1 MIIIVL
7 FVYNVVSQLFPI
19 FMPLTKWVKKWQFR
33 YNQTTKNSLIVRRN
47 EPEKTKCKENGGN
60 QSKRMA

>member
-7 FVYNVVSQLFPI
+7 IVYNVVLQLFPI
-19 FMPLTKWVKKWQFR
+19 FMPLANGLKKWQVLR
-33 YNQTTKNSLIVRRN
+33 IHPVKNSLIVSRN
-47 EPEKTKCKENGGN
+47 NPEKTKCKENGGT